1 MAARILR
8 HGPVSLTRGRMLRKS
23 LSVSALLLVAAAA
36 ACSRGDSRF
45 PALADEF
52 VYTSL
57 SFSPSSA
64 TQVGL
69 HVFVDPKTK
78 DTLRLDALLD
88 DFAPA
93 ALDHQRAY
101 YADFGTRL
109 AAIRRD
115 RLDPQTQADYDLLSN
130 AMKFASFGL
139 DSERFYQRRP
149 QLYPEILGSA
159 LFANISLEYADTA
172 ARARDLATRVEK
184 IPAWIGV
191 ALGNLNASNEVYR
204 KVALEE
210 MAGVADLIRTTGAAF
225 VKGTPSEARYQA
237 AQGPALA
244 ALARFAAFV
253 RDTLPRKATFDWRM
267 GRSMF
272 DQKWTYYLQASVTP
286 EEMLKSAEDSMRTIR
301 HEMLQLADP
310 MYSNWFPGRRPTGD
324 SATVLNTIV
333 GRVLARIAQD
343 HANRDSLVEV
353 GQRTVADLEKFVVD
367 HHVLS
372 QTDFSNLRVIPTPV
386 FERGSYGV
394 GGAVFAPA
402 LQPNLSAF
410 YWVTPVPKE
419 WSAAQAEAKLREYN
433 RYKMLSLTIHEAM
446 PGHIVQGDYA
456 NRVTPE
462 WRRLLR
468 SVYGTNTYIE
478 GWAVYAEQMMEAL
491 GENAGDAVKARLVGM
506 KADLRMYAN
515 VIIDVRLHTMGMN
528 GDSAVALMV
537 RDAFQERPE
546 ATAKLQR
553 AQLDYVQL
561 NTYPV
566 GVREWWDFRRAA
578 EAKEG
583 GTFNLCRFHDQALSY
598 GPIPVPA
605 VRSLYFAKVAP
616 TATMPA
622 SRCEAA
628 GG

>member
-1 MAARILR
+1 
-8 HGPVSLTRGRMLRKS
+8 MLRKIAF
-23 LSVSALLLVAAAA
+23 VVAAAAMVLGAA
-36 ACSRGDSRF
+36 ACSRGGNEF
-45 PALADEF
+45 PGLATDF

-57 SFSPSSA
+57 SFSPSGAS
-64 TQVGL
+64 QVGL

-78 DTLRLDALLD
+78 DTLHLDAMLD
-88 DFAPA
+88 DYSPA
-93 ALDHQRAY
+93 SLDHQRAY
-101 YADFGTRL
+101 YRDFATRL
-109 AAIRRD
+109 AAVRRD
-115 RLDPQTQADYDLLSN
+115 RLDPQTQADYDLLFN
-130 AMKFASFGL
+130 AMKFASYSL
-139 DSERFYQRRP
+139 DSERFYQRKP
-149 QLYPEILGSA
+149 QLYPEVLGNA

-172 ARARDLATRVEK
+172 ARARDLVTRVEK
-184 IPAWIGV
+184 VPAFMNV
-191 ALGNLNASNEVYR
+191 AVANLTASNEVYR

-210 MAGVADLIRTTGAAF
+210 MAGVADLIKGMGAAF
-225 VKGTPSEARYQA
+225 VKGTPSEARYKA

-244 ALARFAAFV
+244 AIAHYTVFV
-253 RDTLPRKATFDWRM
+253 RDTLPKRATFDWRM

-272 DQKWTYYLQASVTP
+272 DQKWRYYLQASVTP
-286 EEMLKSAEDSMRTIR
+286 EEMLKSAEDSMRTVR

-310 MYSNWFPGRRPTGD
+310 LHASWFPGHKHTGD
-324 SATVLNTIV
+324 SAAVLNAIV
-333 GRVLARIAQD
+333 GEVLARIGQE
-343 HANRDSLVEV
+343 HTNRDSLVEV
-353 GQRTVADLEKFVVD
+353 GQRTVTDLEKFVVD
-367 HHVLS
+367 HHILS
-372 QTDFSNLRVIPTPV
+372 QTDFSNLKVIPTPV
-386 FERGSYGV
+386 FMRGTYGV

-410 YWVTPVPKE
+410 YWVTPIPKE
-419 WSAAQAEAKLREYN
+419 WKAADAEAKLREYN

-468 SVYGTNTYIE
+468 AVYGTNTYIE
-478 GWAVYAEQMMEAL
+478 GWAVYTEQMMEAM
-491 GENAGDAVKARLVGM
+491 GANGGDAVKARLVSL

-578 EAKEG
+578 EAQEG
-583 GTFNLCRFHDQALSY
+583 SAFNLCRFHDAVLSY

-605 VRSLYFAKVAP
+605 VRKLYFAKVAP
-616 TATMPA
+616 TATMPP

-628 GG
+628 RS

>member
-1 MAARILR
+1 
-8 HGPVSLTRGRMLRKS
+8 MLRK
-23 LSVSALLLVAAAA
+23 LLPVSAALLVAAAA

-45 PALADEF
+45 PALADEY

-57 SFSPSSA
+57 SFSPSGAS
-64 TQVGL
+64 QVGL
-69 HVFVDPKTK
+69 HVFVDPRTR

-88 DFAPA
+88 DYSAA

-101 YADFGTRL
+101 YRDFATRL
-109 AAIRRD
+109 GAIRRD
-115 RLDPQTQADYDLLSN
+115 RLDPQTQADYDLLDN
-130 AMKFASFGL
+130 AVKFASFSL

-149 QLYPEILGSA
+149 QLYAEILGSA

-172 ARARDLATRVEK
+172 ARARDLTTRVEQ

-191 ALGNLNASNEVYR
+191 ATRNLTASNEIYR

-210 MAGVADLIRTTGAAF
+210 MAGVADLLKNMGAAF
-225 VKGTPSEARYQA
+225 VKGTPSRARYQT

-244 ALARFAAFV
+244 ALAHYAAFV
-253 RDTLPRKATFDWRM
+253 RDTLPRRAAFDWRM
-267 GRSMF
+267 GRGMF
-272 DQKWTYYLQASVTP
+272 EQKWRYYLQASVTP
-286 EEMLKSAEDSMRTIR
+286 EEMLRSAEDSMRAIR

-310 MYSNWFPGRRPTGD
+310 LYSSWFPGKRPAGD
-324 SATVLNTIV
+324 SATVLNAIV
-333 GRVLARIAQD
+333 GRVLGRIGEE

-353 GQRTVADLEKFVVD
+353 GQRTVADLERFVVD

-372 QTDFSNLRVIPTPV
+372 QTDFSNLKVIPTPV

-410 YWVTPVPKE
+410 YWVTPIPKE
-419 WSAAQAEAKLREYN
+419 WKAADAEAKLREYN
-433 RYKMLSLTIHEAM
+433 KYKMLSLTIHEAM

-468 SVYGTNTYIE
+468 TVYGLNSYIE
-478 GWAVYAEQMMEAL
+478 GWAVYMEQAMEEL
-491 GENAGDAVKARLVGM
+491 GANGGDAVKARLVAL

-578 EAKEG
+578 EAREG
-583 GTFNLCRFHDQALSY
+583 SAFNLCRFHDLVLSY

-616 TATMPA
+616 TATMPP

>member
-1 MAARILR
+1 
-8 HGPVSLTRGRMLRKS
+8 VLRK
-23 LSVSALLLVAAAA
+23 LTIAVAAAALAAGAA
-36 ACSRGDSRF
+36 ACSRGGNEF
-45 PALADEF
+45 PGLATDF

-57 SFSPSSA
+57 SFSPSGA

-78 DTLRLDALLD
+78 DTLRLDAMLD
-88 DFAPA
+88 DYSPTS
-93 ALDHQRAY
+93 LDHQRAY
-101 YADFGTRL
+101 LRDFATRL

-130 AMKFASFGL
+130 AMKFASFSL
-139 DSERFYQRRP
+139 DSERFYQRKP
-149 QLYPEILGSA
+149 QLYPEVLGSA
-159 LFANISLEYADTA
+159 LFANISLEYADPA
-172 ARARDLATRVEK
+172 ARARDLTTRVEK
-184 IPAWIGV
+184 IPPFVTV
-191 ALGNLNASNEVYR
+191 ALANLSMSNEVYR

-210 MAGVADLIRTTGAAF
+210 MAGVVDLIKGMGAAF

-237 AQGPALA
+237 AQAPALA
-244 ALARFAAFV
+244 ALAHYTAFV
-253 RDTLPRKATFDWRM
+253 RDTLPGKASVDWRM
-267 GRSMF
+267 GRAMF
-272 DQKWTYYLQASVTP
+272 DQKWRYYLQASVTP
-286 EEMLKSAEDSMRTIR
+286 EEMLRSAEDSMRTIR
-301 HEMLQLADP
+301 HEMLLLADP
-310 MYSNWFPGRRPTGD
+310 LHASWFPGHSHSGD
-324 SATVLNTIV
+324 SAAVLNAIV
-333 GRVLARIAQD
+333 GEVLAKVGQD
-343 HANRDSLVEV
+343 HTHRDSLVEV

-367 HHVLS
+367 HHILS

-386 FERGSYGV
+386 FQRGSYGV

-419 WSAAQAEAKLREYN
+419 WPTAKAEAKLREYN

-468 SVYGTNTYIE
+468 AVYGTNTYIE
-478 GWAVYAEQMMEAL
+478 GWAVYAEQMMEAQ
-491 GENAGDAVKARLVGM
+491 GENGGDAVKAHLVAL

-515 VIIDVRLHTMGMN
+515 VIIDVRLHTMNMN

-546 ATAKLQR
+546 AEAKLQR

-578 EAKEG
+578 EAREG
-583 GTFNLCRFHDQALSY
+583 SAFNLCRFHDLVLSY

-605 VRSLYFAKVAP
+605 VRKLYVAKVAP

-628 GG
+628 GS

>member
-1 MAARILR
+1 
-8 HGPVSLTRGRMLRKS
+8 VLRK
-23 LSVSALLLVAAAA
+23 LTLVVAAAAVAATA
-36 ACSRGDSRF
+36 ACSRGGSEF
-45 PALADEF
+45 PKLADDF

-57 SFSPSSA
+57 SFSPSGA

-69 HVFVDPKTK
+69 HVFVDPATH
-78 DTLRLDALLD
+78 DTLRLDAMLD
-88 DFAPA
+88 DFSPA

-101 YADFGTRL
+101 FRDFAAKL
-109 AAIRRD
+109 AAIKRD

-130 AMKFASFGL
+130 ALKFATFSL

-172 ARARDLATRVEK
+172 ARARDLTTRVEK
-184 IPAWIGV
+184 IPAWIAV
-191 ALGNLNASNEVYR
+191 AVANLSASNDVYR
-204 KVALEE
+204 KVALDE
-210 MAGVADLIRTTGAAF
+210 MAGDVDLIRGMGAAF
-225 VKGTPSEARYQA
+225 VKGTPSEARYRA

-244 ALARFAAFV
+244 AIAHYVAFV
-253 RDTLPRKATFDWRM
+253 RDTLSKRATFDWRM

-272 DQKWTYYLQASVTP
+272 EQKWNYYLQASVTP

-310 MYSNWFPGRRPTGD
+310 LYSSWFPGKRPTGD
-324 SATVLNTIV
+324 SAAVLNQIV
-333 GRVLARIAQD
+333 GRVLAKIGEE

-353 GQRTVADLEKFVVD
+353 GQQTVADLEKFVVD

-372 QTDFSNLRVIPTPV
+372 QTDFSNLKVIPTPV

-419 WSAAQAEAKLREYN
+419 WSRADAEAKLREYN

-468 SVYGTNTYIE
+468 AVYGTNTYIE
-478 GWAVYAEQMMEAL
+478 GWAVYMEQAMEAL
-491 GENAGDAVKARLVGM
+491 GANGGDAVKAHLVAL

-515 VIIDVRLHTMGMN
+515 VIIDVRLHTMNMN

-546 ATAKLQR
+546 AVAKLQR
-553 AQLDYVQL
+553 AQLEYVQL

-566 GVREWWDFRRAA
+566 GVREWWAFRRAA
-578 EAKEG
+578 EQQEG
-583 GTFNLCRFHDQALSY
+583 AAFNLCRFHDQALSY

-605 VRSLYFAKVAP
+605 VRALYFAKVAP
-616 TATMPA
+616 TATMPP
-622 SRCEAA
+622 SRCET
-628 GG
+628 GS

>member
-1 MAARILR
+1 MFRRFPVALAAAA
-8 HGPVSLTRGRMLRKS
+8 
-23 LSVSALLLVAAAA
+23 LSAGAA
-36 ACSRGDSRF
+36 ACSPKSSEF
-45 PALADEF
+45 PGLANEF

-57 SFSPSSA
+57 SFSPAGAS
-64 TQVGL
+64 QVGL
-69 HVFVDPKTK
+69 HVYVDPKTK
-78 DTLRLDALLD
+78 DTLRLDAMLD
-88 DFAPA
+88 DFSPA
-93 ALDHQRAY
+93 SLDHQRAY
-101 YADFGTRL
+101 YRDFAARL
-109 AAIRRD
+109 AAVRRD

-130 AMKFASFGL
+130 AMKFASYGL
-139 DSERFYQRRP
+139 DSERFYQRKP
-149 QLYPEILGSA
+149 QMYAEVLGSA

-184 IPAWIGV
+184 IPAFIGV
-191 ALGNLNASNEVYR
+191 AVTNLSTSNEVYG

-210 MAGVADLIRTTGAAF
+210 MAGVVDLIKGMGAAF
-225 VKGTPSEARYQA
+225 VKGTPAEARYKA

-244 ALARFAAFV
+244 AIAHYVAFV
-253 RDTLPRKATFDWRM
+253 RDTLPRRAAFDWRM
-267 GRSMF
+267 GRAMF
-272 DQKWTYYLQASVTP
+272 DQKWRYYLQASVTP
-286 EEMLKSAEDSMRTIR
+286 EAMLKSAEDSMRTIR

-310 MYSNWFPGRRPTGD
+310 LHASWFSGHKHTGD
-324 SATVLNTIV
+324 SAAVLNAIV
-333 GRVLARIAQD
+333 GEVLAKIGQE
-343 HANRDSLVEV
+343 HTNRDSLVEV

-367 HHVLS
+367 QRVLS
-372 QTDFSNLRVIPTPV
+372 QTDFSNLKVIPTPV

-419 WSAAQAEAKLREYN
+419 WPAARAEAKLREYN

-468 SVYGTNTYIE
+468 AVYGTNSYIE
-478 GWAVYAEQMMEAL
+478 GWAVYAEQMMEEL
-491 GENAGDAVKARLVGM
+491 GANGGDAVKAHIVAL

-515 VIIDVRLHTMGMN
+515 VIIDVRLHTMNMN

-546 ATAKLQR
+546 AEAKLQR

-578 EAKEG
+578 EAQEG
-583 GTFNLCRFHDQALSY
+583 PAFNLCRFHDQVLSY

-605 VRSLYFAKVAP
+605 VRQLYFAKVAP

-628 GG
+628 GR

>member
-1 MAARILR
+1 
-8 HGPVSLTRGRMLRKS
+8 MLRKIT
-23 LSVSALLLVAAAA
+23 LAAVVALTAGTVACRHEA
-36 ACSRGDSRF
+36 SQF

-57 SFSPSSA
+57 SFSPAGA

-69 HVFVDPKTK
+69 HTFVDAKTR
-78 DTLRLDALLD
+78 DTLRLDAMLD
-88 DFAPA
+88 DFSPA
-93 ALDHQRAY
+93 ALEQQRAY
-101 YADFGTRL
+101 FRDVETRL

-115 RLDPQTQADYDLLSN
+115 GLDPQTQADYDLLSN
-130 AMKFASFGL
+130 GLAFARFSL

-149 QLYPEILGSA
+149 QLYPEVLGSA

-172 ARARDLATRVEK
+172 ARARDLTARVEK
-184 IPAWIGV
+184 IPAFLNV
-191 ALGNLNASNEVYR
+191 AVSNLSASNEVYR

-210 MAGVADLIRTTGAAF
+210 MDGVLDLINGMGTAF
-225 VKGTPSEARYQA
+225 VKGTPSEGRYKTAQAQARA
-237 AQGPALA
+237 AIGHY
-244 ALARFAAFV
+244 AAFV
-253 RDTLPRKATFDWRM
+253 RDTLPKRAAFDWRL

-272 DQKWTYYLQASVTP
+272 DQKWKYYLQASVSP

-301 HEMLQLADP
+301 HEMLLLADP
-310 MYSNWFPGRRPTGD
+310 LHATWFPGHKHTGD
-324 SATVLNTIV
+324 SASVLNAIV
-333 GRVLARIAQD
+333 GEVLAKIGEE
-343 HANRDSLVEV
+343 HTNRDSLVEV

-372 QTDFSNLRVIPTPV
+372 QTDFSNLKVIPTPV

-419 WSAAQAEAKLREYN
+419 WPTAKAEAKLREYN

-468 SVYGTNTYIE
+468 AVYGTNSYIE
-478 GWAVYAEQMMEAL
+478 GWAVYAEQMMEAQ
-491 GENAGDAVKARLVGM
+491 GENGGSAVKAHLVGM

-515 VIIDVRLHTMGMN
+515 VIIDVGLHTMGMN
-528 GDSAVALMV
+528 GDSAVAMMV

-546 ATAKLQR
+546 AEAKLQR
-553 AQLDYVQL
+553 AQLEYVQL

-566 GVREWWDFRRAA
+566 GVREWWNFRRAA
-578 EAKEG
+578 EAQEG
-583 GTFNLCRFHDQALSY
+583 SAFNLCRFHDAVLSY

-605 VRSLYFAKVAP
+605 VRKLYFAKVAP
-616 TATMPA
+616 TATMPS
-622 SRCEAA
+622 SRCEVT
-628 GG
+628 GS

>member
-1 MAARILR
+1 
-8 HGPVSLTRGRMLRKS
+8 VVRK
-23 LSVSALLLVAAAA
+23 LKFALAVGLLAAAA
-36 ACSRGDSRF
+36 ACHRENTVF
-45 PALADEF
+45 PALANDF
-52 VYTSL
+52 VYTTL
-57 SFSPSSA
+57 SFSPAGA

-69 HVFVDPKTK
+69 HTFVDAKTK
-78 DTLRLDALLD
+78 DTLHLDAMLD
-88 DFAPA
+88 DFSPA

-101 YADFGTRL
+101 LRDFATRL
-109 AAIRRD
+109 AAIKRD
-115 RLDPQTQADYDLLSN
+115 GLDPQTQADYDLLSN
-130 AMKFASFGL
+130 AMKFATFSL

-172 ARARDLATRVEK
+172 ARARDLTTRVEK

-191 ALGNLNASNEVYR
+191 ALTNLNASNEVYR

-210 MAGVADLIRTTGAAF
+210 MDGVADLIKTMGTAF
-225 VKGTPSEARYQA
+225 VKGTPSEARYKA
-237 AQGPALA
+237 AQAPALA
-244 ALARFAAFV
+244 ALAHYAAFV
-253 RDTLPRKATFDWRM
+253 RDTLPKRGTFDWRL

-272 DQKWTYYLQASVTP
+272 AQKWAYYLQASVTP

-310 MYSNWFPGRRPTGD
+310 LYASWFPGKRPTGD
-324 SATVLNTIV
+324 SAAVLNQIV
-333 GRVLARIAQD
+333 GRVLAKIGEE
-343 HANRDSLVEV
+343 HANRDSLVET

-367 HHVLS
+367 HRILS
-372 QTDFSNLRVIPTPV
+372 QTDFSNLKVIPTPV

-410 YWVTPVPKE
+410 YWVTPIPKE
-419 WSAAQAEAKLREYN
+419 WKPADAEAKLREYN

-468 SVYGTNTYIE
+468 AVYGTNTYIE
-478 GWAVYAEQMMEAL
+478 GWAVYMEQAMEAL
-491 GENAGDAVKARLVGM
+491 GANGGDAVKAHLVAL

-515 VIIDVRLHTMGMN
+515 VIIDVRLHTMNMN

-553 AQLDYVQL
+553 AQLEYVQL

-578 EAKEG
+578 EQQEG
-583 GTFNLCRFHDQALSY
+583 KAFNLCRWHDAVLSY

-605 VRSLYFAKVAP
+605 VRKLYFAKVAP

-622 SRCEAA
+622 SRCETT
-628 GG
+628 GS

>member
-1 MAARILR
+1 
-8 HGPVSLTRGRMLRKS
+8 MLRK
-23 LSVSALLLVAAAA
+23 LAFVSAALLVAGAA
-36 ACSRGDSRF
+36 ACSHGDARF
-45 PALADEF
+45 PGLANEY

-57 SFSPSSA
+57 SFAPSGA

-69 HVFVDPKTK
+69 HVFVDPTTH
-78 DTLRLDALLD
+78 DTLRLDAMLD
-88 DFAPA
+88 DYSPA

-101 YADFGTRL
+101 YRDFATRL
-109 AAIRRD
+109 AAIQRD
-115 RLDPQTQADYDLLSN
+115 GLDPQTQADYDLLFN
-130 AMKFASFGL
+130 AMKFASYSL

-149 QLYPEILGSA
+149 QLYPELLGSA
-159 LFANISLEYADTA
+159 LFGNISLEYADPA
-172 ARARDLATRVEK
+172 ARARDLTTRVEK
-184 IPAWIGV
+184 IPAFVGV
-191 ALGNLNASNEVYR
+191 AVGNLTASNDVYR

-210 MAGVADLIRTTGAAF
+210 MAGVVDLIQGMGAAF
-225 VKGTPSEARYQA
+225 VKGTPSEARYRTAQA
-237 AQGPALA
+237 PALA
-244 ALARFAAFV
+244 ALAHYTAFV
-253 RDTLPRKATFDWRM
+253 RDTLSKRATFDWRM
-267 GRSMF
+267 GRAMF
-272 DQKWTYYLQASVTP
+272 DQKWRYYLQASVTP

-310 MYSNWFPGRRPTGD
+310 LHASWFPGHRHGGD
-324 SATVLNTIV
+324 SAAVLNAIV
-333 GRVLARIAQD
+333 GEVLGTIGQE
-343 HANRDSLVEV
+343 HTNRDSLVEV
-353 GQRTVADLEKFVVD
+353 GQRTVTELEQFVVD

-372 QTDFSNLRVIPTPV
+372 QNDFSNLKVIPTPV
-386 FERGSYGV
+386 FERGTYGV

-419 WSAAQAEAKLREYN
+419 WPTATAEAKLREYN

-468 SVYGTNTYIE
+468 AVYGTNSYIE

-491 GENAGDAVKARLVGM
+491 GENGGSAVKAHLVAL

-515 VIIDVRLHTMGMN
+515 VIIDVRLHTMNMN

-566 GVREWWDFRRAA
+566 GVREWWDFRKAA
-578 EAKEG
+578 EQQEG
-583 GTFNLCRFHDQALSY
+583 AAFNLCRWHDAVLSY
-598 GPIPVPA
+598 GPISVPA
-605 VRSLYFAKVAP
+605 VRKLYFAKVAP

-622 SRCEAA
+622 SRCGTA
-628 GG
+628 GS

>member
-1 MAARILR
+1 
-8 HGPVSLTRGRMLRKS
+8 MLRRIT
-23 LSVSALLLVAAAA
+23 LVIVAALAA
-36 ACSRGDSRF
+36 GSTGCSRGGAEF
-45 PALADEF
+45 PALANEF

-57 SFSPSSA
+57 SFSPAGA

-69 HVFVDPKTK
+69 HVFVDPRSG
-78 DTLRLDALLD
+78 DTVRLDGMLD
-88 DFAPA
+88 DYTTVAM
-93 ALDHQRAY
+93 DRQRAY
-101 YADFGTRL
+101 FRDVATRL
-109 AAIRRD
+109 AAIGRD

-130 AMKFASFGL
+130 AVAFARFSL

-149 QLYPEILGSA
+149 QLYPEVLGSA

-172 ARARDLATRVEK
+172 ARARDLTKRLEG
-184 IPAWIGV
+184 IPAFV
-191 ALGNLNASNEVYR
+191 AAAVANLSASNAIYR

-210 MAGVADLIRTTGAAF
+210 LTGVVDLIKGMGAAF
-225 VKGTPSEARYQA
+225 VKGTPSAARYDA
-237 AQGPALA
+237 AQPA
-244 ALARFAAFV
+244 ALTALGQYAAFV
-253 RDTLPRKATFDWRM
+253 RDTLPRKAAFDWRL
-267 GRSMF
+267 GGAMF
-272 DQKWTYYLQASVTP
+272 DVKWKYYLQASVTP
-286 EEMLKSAEDSMRTIR
+286 AQMLKSAEDSMRTIR

-310 MYSNWFPGRRPTGD
+310 LHASWFPGHRHTGD
-324 SATVLNTIV
+324 SAAVLNAIV
-333 GRVLARIAQD
+333 GEVLARIGQE
-343 HANRDSLVEV
+343 HAHRDSLVEV
-353 GQRTVADLEKFVVD
+353 GQRTVADLETFVMD
-367 HHVLS
+367 HRILS
-372 QTDFSNLRVIPTPV
+372 QTDFSNLKVIPTPV
-386 FERGSYGV
+386 FQRGTYGV

-419 WSAAQAEAKLREYN
+419 WSAATAEAKLREYN

-468 SVYGTNTYIE
+468 VVYGTNTYVE
-478 GWAVYAEQMMEAL
+478 GWAVYAEQMMEAQ
-491 GENAGDAVKARLVGM
+491 GENGGDAVKAHLVAL

-515 VIIDVRLHTMGMN
+515 VIIDVRLHTMNMT
-528 GDSAVALMV
+528 GDGAVALMV

-566 GVREWWDFRRAA
+566 GVREWWDFRAAA
-578 EAKEG
+578 EQQEG
-583 GTFNLCRFHDQALSY
+583 SGFNLCRFHDAVLSY

-605 VRSLYFAKVAP
+605 VRKLYFAKVAP

-622 SRCEAA
+622 SRCEVTRS
-628 GG
+628 

>member
-1 MAARILR
+1 
-8 HGPVSLTRGRMLRKS
+8 MLRKI
-23 LSVSALLLVAAAA
+23 ALAAVAALAA
-36 ACSRGDSRF
+36 GTVACTREAPRF
-45 PALADEF
+45 PALADDF

-57 SFSPSSA
+57 SFSPSGA

-69 HVFVDPKTK
+69 HTYVDAKTK
-78 DTLRLDALLD
+78 DTLHLDAMLD
-88 DFAPA
+88 DFSPA

-101 YADFGTRL
+101 FRDVETRL
-109 AAIRRD
+109 AAMPRD

-130 AMKFASFGL
+130 AVKFASFSL
-139 DSERFYQRRP
+139 DSERFYQRKP
-149 QLYPEILGSA
+149 QLYPEVLGNA

-172 ARARDLATRVEK
+172 TRSRDLTTRLEK
-184 IPAWIGV
+184 IPAFVSV
-191 ALGNLNASNEVYR
+191 AVANLSASNDVYR

-210 MAGVADLIRTTGAAF
+210 LAGVVDLIKGTGAAF
-225 VKGTPSEARYQA
+225 VKGTPSAARYAA
-237 AQGPALA
+237 AQAPALA
-244 ALARFAAFV
+244 ALGHYASFV
-253 RDTLPRKATFDWRM
+253 RDTLPKRATFDWRM
-267 GRSMF
+267 GRAMF
-272 DQKWTYYLQASVTP
+272 DLKWKYYLQASVTP

-310 MYSNWFPGRRPTGD
+310 LHASWFPGHKHTGD
-324 SATVLNTIV
+324 SAAVLNAIV
-333 GRVLARIAQD
+333 GEVLAKIGQE
-343 HANRDSLVEV
+343 HTNRDSLVEV

-367 HHVLS
+367 HHILS
-372 QTDFSNLRVIPTPV
+372 QTDFANLKVIPTPV
-386 FERGSYGV
+386 FMRGSYGV

-419 WSAAQAEAKLREYN
+419 WPTATAEAKLREYN

-468 SVYGTNTYIE
+468 VVYGPNSYIE
-478 GWAVYAEQMMEAL
+478 GWAVYAEQMMEAQ
-491 GENAGDAVKARLVGM
+491 GENGGDAVKAHLVAL

-515 VIIDVRLHTMGMN
+515 VIIDVRLHTMNMN

-578 EAKEG
+578 EAQEG
-583 GTFNLCRFHDQALSY
+583 TAFNLCRFHDAVLSY

-605 VRSLYFAKVAP
+605 VRKLYFAKVVP

-622 SRCEAA
+622 SRCEAT
-628 GG
+628 GS

>member
-1 MAARILR
+1 M
-8 HGPVSLTRGRMLRKS
+8 VRK
-23 LSVSALLLVAAAA
+23 LLAVSAVLLVAAAA
-36 ACSRGDSRF
+36 GCSRGDTRF

-57 SFSPSSA
+57 SFAPSGA

-69 HVFVDPKTK
+69 HVFVDPKTR
-78 DTLRLDALLD
+78 DTLRLDALLE
-88 DFAPA
+88 DFSA
-93 ALDHQRAY
+93 ASLGRQRAY
-101 YADFGTRL
+101 YADVATRL

-115 RLDPQTQADYDLLSN
+115 RLDPQTQADYDLLAN
-130 AMKFASFGL
+130 AMKFASFSL

-172 ARARDLATRVEK
+172 ARSRDLTARLEQV
-184 IPAWIGV
+184 PAWIAV
-191 ALGNLNASNEVYR
+191 AVGNLDASNEVYR

-210 MAGVADLIRTTGAAF
+210 LDGVVDLVRTTGAAF
-225 VKGTPSEARYQA
+225 VKGTPSEARYRA

-244 ALARFAAFV
+244 ALAHYAAFV
-253 RDTLPRKATFDWRM
+253 RDTLPKKAAFDWRM

-272 DQKWTYYLQASVTP
+272 DQKWQYYLQASVTP
-286 EEMLKSAEDSMRTIR
+286 EGMLKSAEDSMRTIR
-301 HEMLQLADP
+301 HEMLQLAGP
-310 MYSNWFPGRRPTGD
+310 LHASWFQGHRHGGD
-324 SATVLNTIV
+324 SAAVLNAIV
-333 GRVLARIAQD
+333 GEVLARIGQD
-343 HANRDSLVEV
+343 HAHRDSLIEV

-372 QTDFSNLRVIPTPV
+372 QSDFSNLRVIPTPV

-410 YWVTPVPKE
+410 YWVTPVPKA

-468 SVYGTNTYIE
+468 VVYGTNTYVE

-491 GENAGDAVKARLVGM
+491 GENGGDAVKARLVGM

-515 VIIDVRLHTMGMN
+515 VIIDVRLHTLGMN

-566 GVREWWDFRRAA
+566 GAREWWDFRRAA

-583 GTFNLCRFHDQALSY
+583 SAFNLCRFHDRVLSY

-605 VRSLYFAKVAP
+605 VRSLYFARVAP
-616 TATMPA
+616 TATMPP

-628 GG
+628 GS

>member
-1 MAARILR
+1 
-8 HGPVSLTRGRMLRKS
+8 MLRK
-23 LSVSALLLVAAAA
+23 LLPVSAALLVAAAA

-45 PALADEF
+45 PALADEY

-57 SFSPSSA
+57 SFSPSGAS
-64 TQVGL
+64 QVGL
-69 HVFVDPKTK
+69 HVFVDPRTR

-88 DFAPA
+88 DYSAA

-101 YADFGTRL
+101 YRDFATRL
-109 AAIRRD
+109 GAIRRD
-115 RLDPQTQADYDLLSN
+115 RLEPQTQADYDLLDN
-130 AMKFASFGL
+130 AVKFASFSL

-149 QLYPEILGSA
+149 QLYAEILGSA

-172 ARARDLATRVEK
+172 ARARDLTTRVEQ

-191 ALGNLNASNEVYR
+191 ATRNLTASNEIYR

-210 MAGVADLIRTTGAAF
+210 MAGVADLLKNMGAAF
-225 VKGTPSEARYQA
+225 VKGTPSQARYRA

-244 ALARFAAFV
+244 ALAHYAAFV
-253 RDTLPRKATFDWRM
+253 RDTLPRRAAFDWRM
-267 GRSMF
+267 GRGMF
-272 DQKWTYYLQASVTP
+272 EQKWRYYLQASVTP
-286 EEMLKSAEDSMRTIR
+286 EEMLRSAEDSMRAIR

-310 MYSNWFPGRRPTGD
+310 LYSSWFPGKRPAGD
-324 SATVLNTIV
+324 SATVLNAIV
-333 GRVLARIAQD
+333 GRVLGRIGEE
-343 HANRDSLVEV
+343 HANRDSLVET

-372 QTDFSNLRVIPTPV
+372 QTDFSNLKVIPTPV

-410 YWVTPVPKE
+410 YWVTPIPKE
-419 WSAAQAEAKLREYN
+419 WKAADAEAKLREYN
-433 RYKMLSLTIHEAM
+433 KYKMLSLTIHEAM

-468 SVYGTNTYIE
+468 TVYGLNSYIE
-478 GWAVYAEQMMEAL
+478 GWAVYMEQAMEEL
-491 GENAGDAVKARLVGM
+491 GANGGDAVKARLVAL

-578 EAKEG
+578 EAREG
-583 GTFNLCRFHDQALSY
+583 SAFNLCRFHDLVLSY

-616 TATMPA
+616 TATMPP

>member
-1 MAARILR
+1 
-8 HGPVSLTRGRMLRKS
+8 MLRKI
-23 LSVSALLLVAAAA
+23 ALAAVAALAA
-36 ACSRGDSRF
+36 GTVACRHETSTF
-45 PALADEF
+45 PALADDF

-57 SFSPSSA
+57 SFSPSGA

-69 HVFVDPKTK
+69 HTFVDAKTR
-78 DTLRLDALLD
+78 DTLRLDAMLD
-88 DFAPA
+88 DFSPA
-93 ALDHQRAY
+93 ALEHQRTY
-101 YADFGTRL
+101 FRDVGTRL
-109 AAIRRD
+109 AAIPRD
-115 RLDPQTQADYDLLSN
+115 GLDPQTQADYDLLSN
-130 AMKFASFGL
+130 GLAFARFSL

-149 QLYPEILGSA
+149 QLYPEVLGSA

-172 ARARDLATRVEK
+172 ARARDLTARVEK
-184 IPAWIGV
+184 IPAFLNV
-191 ALGNLNASNEVYR
+191 AVANLSASNEVYR

-210 MAGVADLIRTTGAAF
+210 MDGVLDLINGMGTAF
-225 VKGTPSEARYQA
+225 VKGTPSEGRYKTAQVQARA
-237 AQGPALA
+237 AIGHY
-244 ALARFAAFV
+244 AAFV
-253 RDTLPRKATFDWRM
+253 RDTLPKRAAFDWRL

-272 DQKWTYYLQASVTP
+272 DQKWKYYLQASVSP
-286 EEMLKSAEDSMRTIR
+286 EEMLKSAQDSMRTIR

-310 MYSNWFPGRRPTGD
+310 LHATWFPGHKHTGD
-324 SATVLNTIV
+324 SATVLNAIV
-333 GRVLARIAQD
+333 GEVLAKIGEE
-343 HANRDSLVEV
+343 HTNRDSLVEV

-372 QTDFSNLRVIPTPV
+372 QTDFSNLKVIPTPV

-410 YWVTPVPKE
+410 YWVTPVPKD
-419 WSAAQAEAKLREYN
+419 WPAAKAEAKLREYN

-468 SVYGTNTYIE
+468 AVYGTNSYIE
-478 GWAVYAEQMMEAL
+478 GWAVYAEQMMEAQ
-491 GENAGDAVKARLVGM
+491 GENGGSAVKAHLVGM

-515 VIIDVRLHTMGMN
+515 VIIDVGLHTMGMN
-528 GDSAVALMV
+528 GDSAVAMMV

-546 ATAKLQR
+546 AEAKLQR
-553 AQLDYVQL
+553 AQLEYVQL

-566 GVREWWDFRRAA
+566 GVREWWNFRRAA
-578 EAKEG
+578 EAQEG
-583 GTFNLCRFHDQALSY
+583 SAFNLCRFHDAVLSY

-605 VRSLYFAKVAP
+605 VRKLYFAKVAP
-616 TATMPA
+616 TATMPP
-622 SRCEAA
+622 SRCEAT
-628 GG
+628 GS

>member
-1 MAARILR
+1 
-8 HGPVSLTRGRMLRKS
+8 MLRRIA
-23 LSVSALLLVAAAA
+23 VAVAASAIAA
-36 ACSRGDSRF
+36 AGCSRGSPEF
-45 PALADEF
+45 PALANDY

-57 SFSPSSA
+57 SFSPAGA

-78 DTLRLDALLD
+78 DTLRLDAMLD
-88 DFAPA
+88 DYSPA
-93 ALDHQRAY
+93 SLDRQRAY
-101 YADFGTRL
+101 LGDVATRL
-109 AAIRRD
+109 AAIRREG
-115 RLDPQTQADYDLLSN
+115 LDAQTQADYDLLSN
-130 AMKFASFGL
+130 AMKFARFSL

-159 LFANISLEYADTA
+159 LFANISLAYADTA
-172 ARARDLATRVEK
+172 TRARDLTTRLEK
-184 IPAWIGV
+184 VPGFV
-191 ALGNLNASNEVYR
+191 AVAVANLNASNDVYR

-210 MAGVADLIRTTGAAF
+210 MAGVVDLIQGVGATF
-225 VKGTPSEARYQA
+225 VKGTPAEGPYRAAEA
-237 AQGPALA
+237 PALA
-244 ALARFAAFV
+244 ALAHYTAFV
-253 RDTLPRKATFDWRM
+253 RDTLPGRATFDWRM

-272 DQKWTYYLQASVTP
+272 DQKWRYYLQAQVTP
-286 EEMLKSAEDSMRTIR
+286 EEMLQSAEDSMRTIR

-310 MYSNWFPGRRPTGD
+310 LHASWFPGHRHTGD
-324 SATVLNTIV
+324 SAAVLNAIV
-333 GRVLARIAQD
+333 GEVLARIGQE
-343 HANRDSLVEV
+343 HANRDSMVEV
-353 GQRTVADLEKFVVD
+353 GQQTVADLEKFVVD
-367 HHVLS
+367 HRVLS
-372 QTDFSNLRVIPTPV
+372 QTDFSNLKVIPTPV
-386 FERGSYGV
+386 FERGTYGV

-410 YWVTPVPKE
+410 YWVTPIPKD
-419 WSAAQAEAKLREYN
+419 WPAAQAEAKLREYN

-468 SVYGTNTYIE
+468 AVYGTNTYIE

-491 GENAGDAVKARLVGM
+491 GENGGSAVKAHLVAL

-515 VIIDVRLHTMGMN
+515 VIIDVRLHTMNMD

-546 ATAKLQR
+546 AVAKLQR

-578 EAKEG
+578 EQQEG
-583 GTFNLCRFHDQALSY
+583 AAFNLCRFHDAVLSY

-605 VRSLYFAKVAP
+605 VRKLYFAKVAP

-622 SRCEAA
+622 SRCETA
-628 GG
+628 GS

>member
-1 MAARILR
+1 
-8 HGPVSLTRGRMLRKS
+8 MLRK
-23 LSVSALLLVAAAA
+23 LSSLVAGAALAAGLA
-36 ACSRGDSRF
+36 ACSKGGDQF
-45 PALADEF
+45 PTLANDF

-57 SFSPSSA
+57 SFSPSGA

-69 HVFVDPKTK
+69 HVFVDPATH
-78 DTLRLDALLD
+78 DTLHLDAMLD
-88 DFAPA
+88 DFSPA
-93 ALDHQRAY
+93 SLEHQRAY
-101 YADFGTRL
+101 FRDFATKL
-109 AAIRRD
+109 AAIKRD

-130 AMKFASFGL
+130 AMKFAAFSL

-172 ARARDLATRVEK
+172 TRARDLTTRVEK

-191 ALGNLNASNEVYR
+191 AVANLDASNDVYR

-210 MAGVADLIRTTGAAF
+210 MAGVADLIKGMGAAF
-225 VKGTPSEARYQA
+225 VKGTPSEARYKT

-244 ALARFAAFV
+244 AIAHYTAFV
-253 RDTLPRKATFDWRM
+253 KDTLPKRGTFDWRM
-267 GRSMF
+267 GRAMF
-272 DQKWTYYLQASVTP
+272 DLKWRYYLQASVTP

-310 MYSNWFPGRRPTGD
+310 LYPTWFPGRRPTGD
-324 SATVLNTIV
+324 STAVLNAIV
-333 GRVLARIAQD
+333 GRVLAKIGEE
-343 HANRDSLVEV
+343 HTNRDSLVAV
-353 GQRTVADLEKFVVD
+353 GQRTVAELEQFVVD

-372 QTDFSNLRVIPTPV
+372 QTDFSNLKVIPTPV

-419 WSAAQAEAKLREYN
+419 WSNAQAEAKLREYN
-433 RYKMLSLTIHEAM
+433 KYKMLSLTIHEAM

-468 SVYGTNTYIE
+468 AVYGTNTYIE
-478 GWAVYAEQMMEAL
+478 GWAVYMEQAMEAL
-491 GENAGDAVKARLVGM
+491 GENGGDAVKAHLVAL
-506 KADLRMYAN
+506 KADLWMYAN
-515 VIIDVRLHTMGMN
+515 VIIDVRMHTLGM
-528 GDSAVALMV
+528 DSASAVTLMV
-537 RDAFQERPE
+537 RDAFQEMPE
-546 ATAKLQR
+546 ATAKYQR

-578 EAKEG
+578 EQKEG
-583 GTFNLCRFHDQALSY
+583 PSFNLCRFHDQALSY

-605 VRSLYFAKVAP
+605 VRALYFAKVAP
-616 TATMPA
+616 TATMPP
-622 SRCEAA
+622 SRCETT
-628 GG
+628 GS

>member
-1 MAARILR
+1 M
-8 HGPVSLTRGRMLRKS
+8 HMLRK
-23 LSVSALLLVAAAA
+23 LTIAVVAASLAA
-36 ACSRGDSRF
+36 GATACRRGNTEF
-45 PALADEF
+45 PRLANDY
-52 VYTSL
+52 VYTTL
-57 SFSPSSA
+57 SFSPAGA

-69 HVFVDPKTK
+69 HVYVDATTK
-78 DTLRLDALLD
+78 DTLRLDAMLD
-88 DFAPA
+88 DYSPA
-93 ALDHQRAY
+93 ALGHQRAY
-101 YADFGTRL
+101 LDRVEARL
-109 AAIRRD
+109 ASIRRD
-115 RLDPQTQADYDLLSN
+115 GLDPQTQADYDLLSN
-130 AMKFASFGL
+130 ALAFARFSI

-149 QLYPEILGSA
+149 QLYPEVLGSA

-172 ARARDLATRVEK
+172 ARARDLTARVEK
-184 IPAWIGV
+184 IPAFV
-191 ALGNLNASNEVYR
+191 AVAVANLSASNEVYR

-210 MAGVADLIRTTGAAF
+210 MDGVADLIRTMGPAF
-225 VKGTPSEARYQA
+225 VKGTPSESRYRT

-244 ALARFAAFV
+244 AVARYAAFV
-253 RDTLPRKATFDWRM
+253 RDTLPKRATFDWRL

-272 DQKWTYYLQASVTP
+272 DQKWRYYLQASVTP

-301 HEMLQLADP
+301 HEMLVLAAP
-310 MYSNWFPGRRPTGD
+310 LHATWFPGHRHTGD
-324 SATVLNTIV
+324 SAVVLNAIV
-333 GRVLARIAQD
+333 GEVLARIGQE

-353 GQRTVADLEKFVVD
+353 GQQTVADLEKFVVD

-410 YWVTPVPKE
+410 YWVTPVPQE
-419 WSAAQAEAKLREYN
+419 WPTAKAEAKLREYN

-468 SVYGTNTYIE
+468 VVYGTNTYVE

-491 GENAGDAVKARLVGM
+491 GENGGDAVKAHLVGQ

-515 VIIDVRLHTMGMN
+515 VIIDVRLHTMNMN
-528 GDSAVALMV
+528 GDSAVMLMV

-546 ATAKLQR
+546 AEAKLQR
-553 AQLDYVQL
+553 AQLEYVQL

-566 GVREWWDFRRAA
+566 GVREWWSFRSAA
-578 EAKEG
+578 EQQEG
-583 GTFNLCRFHDQALSY
+583 KAFNLCRFHDAVLSY
-598 GPIPVPA
+598 GPISVPA

-622 SRCEAA
+622 SRCEAT
-628 GG
+628 GS

>member
-1 MAARILR
+1 M
-8 HGPVSLTRGRMLRKS
+8 VRK
-23 LSVSALLLVAAAA
+23 LLAVSAVLLVAAAA
-36 ACSRGDSRF
+36 GCSRGDTRF

-57 SFSPSSA
+57 SFAPSGA

-69 HVFVDPKTK
+69 HVFVDPKTR
-78 DTLRLDALLD
+78 DTLRLDALLE
-88 DFAPA
+88 DFSA
-93 ALDHQRAY
+93 ASLGRQRAY
-101 YADFGTRL
+101 YADVATRL

-115 RLDPQTQADYDLLSN
+115 RLDPQTQADYDLLAN
-130 AMKFASFGL
+130 AMKFASFSL

-172 ARARDLATRVEK
+172 ARSRDLTARLEQV
-184 IPAWIGV
+184 PAWIAV
-191 ALGNLNASNEVYR
+191 AVGNLDASNEVYR

-210 MAGVADLIRTTGAAF
+210 LDGVVDLVRTTGAAF
-225 VKGTPSEARYQA
+225 VKGTPSEARYRA

-244 ALARFAAFV
+244 ALAHYAAFV
-253 RDTLPRKATFDWRM
+253 RDTLPKKAAFDWRM

-272 DQKWTYYLQASVTP
+272 DQKWQYYLQASVTP
-286 EEMLKSAEDSMRTIR
+286 EGMLKSAEDSMRTIR
-301 HEMLQLADP
+301 HEMLQLAGP
-310 MYSNWFPGRRPTGD
+310 LHASWFQGHRHGGD
-324 SATVLNTIV
+324 SAAVLNAIV
-333 GRVLARIAQD
+333 GEVLARIGQD
-343 HANRDSLVEV
+343 HAHRDSLVEV

-372 QTDFSNLRVIPTPV
+372 QSDFSNLRVIPTPV

-410 YWVTPVPKE
+410 YWVTPVPKA

-468 SVYGTNTYIE
+468 VVYGTNTYVE

-491 GENAGDAVKARLVGM
+491 GENGGDAVKARLVGM

-515 VIIDVRLHTMGMN
+515 VIIDVRLHTLGMN

-566 GVREWWDFRRAA
+566 GAREWWDFRRAA

-583 GTFNLCRFHDQALSY
+583 SAFNLCRFHDRVLSY

-605 VRSLYFAKVAP
+605 VRSLYFARVAP
-616 TATMPA
+616 TATMPP

-628 GG
+628 GS